1 MGFWDK
7 VKSFFGGGGDAGGGD
22 GGGDGGDGED
32 QPQLFNERGLPT
44 EAFTR
49 LVERRVRV
57 RAKKE
62 HLFTRHDIARAVVKK
77 LDDPPSAAET
87 FAANAV
93 LKLKKAGLFEEL
105 GYGCSFASAIR
116 DEVFHPEGTDP
127 DEYPGR
133 GGGPATG
140 VKPAPPRPVAPAA
153 PPAPRAAAPASRVA
167 APVAPA
173 RPSTPYRSNPFAG
186 GQSLGLSAEELRQ
199 RAMKIVPWRTPWI
212 GRVDVIPPASD
223 ERTAL
228 IDRGLVLRGYFTE
241 EEIAEFHRVGDL
253 WLEHKDAASLAA
265 TRATKQALADLEA
278 LKQKKLEEKAAKK
291 QAAAK
296 RREELRAA
304 IAKRRAE
311 DIVFL
316 GRGFS
321 GKLGDR
327 RCDVERLERAGLPVL
342 STPADVA
349 RALDVSIPT
358 LRWLAF
364 HSDAAEVIHYRQ
376 FEVPKKTGGVR
387 LLSAPLPKLA
397 KVQRWILDNVLAK
410 VATGADA
417 HGFVPGRSTVSN
429 AKPHVGRD
437 VVVNVD
443 LKDFF
448 PSIHFPRVR
457 GLFEDLG
464 YSPAV
469 ASVFALLVTESPRR
483 RVVYAQKAYWVAS
496 GPRGLPQ
503 GACTSPAISNLIARR
518 LDTRLA
524 AMGTKH
530 GARYTR
536 YADDLTL
543 SLEPGKRDQIGMLL
557 ARIRHIAEDEGFRVH
572 PDKVAVQRAGGR
584 QTVTGIVVNRGLS
597 VPREE
602 IRRLRAVLH
611 AAKKTGLAAQNRESM
626 SDFRA
631 HLRGKIA
638 YVAMIDREKGAKLL
652 RELDGVPDVPVI
664 PDPRN

>member
-7 VKSFFGGGGDAGGGD
+7 VKSFFGGASPP
-22 GGGDGGDGED
+22 GGGDGGDGGNGDSDEA
-32 QPQLFNERGLPT
+32 PPLFNERGLPT
-44 EAFTR
+44 DAFTQF
-49 LVERRVRV
+49 VERRVRV

-62 HLFTRHDIARAVVKK
+62 HLFTRHDIARIVVKK
-77 LDDPPSAAET
+77 LESPPSAAET

-105 GYGCSFASAIR
+105 GYECSYSSTVR
-116 DEVFHPEGTDP
+116 GEVFHPEGTDP
-127 DEYPGR
+127 DEYPGA
-133 GGGPATG
+133 GGGPPSG
-140 VKPAPPRPVAPAA
+140 VRRVQPQPVAPVAPAA
-153 PPAPRAAAPASRVA
+153 PPPPRPATPAAAAPAR
-167 APVAPA
+167 APT
-173 RPSTPYRSNPFAG
+173 TPYRSNPFDA
-186 GQSLGLSAEELRQ
+186 GQSLGMSADELRR

-241 EEIAEFHRVGDL
+241 EQIAEFHRIGDL
-253 WLEHKDAASLAA
+253 WLEHKDAASFVAA
-265 TRATKQALADLEA
+265 RGKEQAKLDLEA
-278 LKQKKLEEKAAKK
+278 LKQKKLQEKAEKK
-291 QAAAK
+291 RAAAE
-296 RREELRAA
+296 RRERLREA

-321 GKLGDR
+321 GKLADR
-327 RCDVERLERAGLPVL
+327 RSDVEALERAGLPVL

-349 RALDVSIPT
+349 RAMELSIPT

-364 HSDAAEVIHYRQ
+364 HSDAAETIHYRQ

-387 LLSAPLPKLA
+387 LLSSPLPKLA
-397 KVQRWILDNVLAK
+397 QAQQWILENVLAK
-410 VATGADA
+410 IPTGGDA

-443 LKDFF
+443 LRDFF

-457 GLFEDLG
+457 GLFESLG

-469 ASVFALLVTESPRR
+469 ASILALLTTEAPRR
-483 RVVYAQKAYWVAS
+483 RVVYAQKPYWVAA

-503 GACTSPAISNLIARR
+503 GACTSPAVSNLVARK

-524 AMGTKH
+524 AMSAKH

-543 SLEPGKRDQIGMLL
+543 SLEPGRRDQIGMLL
-557 ARIRHIAEDEGFRVH
+557 ARIRHIAEDEGFTVH
-572 PDKVAVQRAGGR
+572 PDKVFVQRAGGR
-584 QTVTGIVVNRGLS
+584 QLVTGIVVNRGLS

-602 IRRLRAVLH
+602 LRRLRAVLH
-611 AAKKTGLAAQNRESM
+611 AAKKTGLEAQNRDGLP
-626 SDFRA
+626 DFRA
-631 HLRGKIA
+631 HLRGKIG
-638 YVAMIDREKGAKLL
+638 YVMMVDREKGSQLL
-652 RELDGVPDVPVI
+652 RALEATPP
-664 PDPRN
+664 